1 MDSLTAA
8 AASGM
13 RARLESLD
21 LLANNLANA
30 STSGYK
36 TDREFYGLYLDAE
49 ANLNNDSE
57 FGAMPV
63 IENRWT
69 DYAQGTLT
77 PTGNPLHAALSG
89 RGFFA
94 VNGPSGTLY
103 TRSGEF
109 RVSAAGVLT
118 TQEGYPVKV
127 TGGGQIQVRPGMPF
141 EISTDGTV
149 RQSGNVLGVLEVI
162 DFPEGAPLVKQG
174 ATFFRP
180 ADPQLT
186 GTRPAGLEVH
196 QHKLEN
202 SNVSSAESAV
212 RLIHVMRQ
220 FEMLQK
226 AVTIGADMNRKAI
239 EDVARVGS

>member
-1 MDSLTAA
+1 MDPLTAA

-36 TDREFYGLYLDAE
+36 TDREFYGVYLDAE
-49 ANLNNDSE
+49 ADLNNDSA
-57 FGAMPV
+57 FGSMPV

-77 PTGNPLHAALSG
+77 PTGNALHVALSG
-89 RGFFA
+89 RGFFS
-94 VNGPSGTLY
+94 VNGPGGTLY
-103 TRSGEF
+103 TRSGDF
-109 RVSAAGVLT
+109 KASAAGLLV
-118 TQEGYPVKV
+118 TQENYPVRSA
-127 TGGGQIQVRPGMPF
+127 GGGQITVQAGVPV
-141 EISTDGTV
+141 EINTDGSI
-149 RQSGNVLGVLEVI
+149 RQAGNLIGVLEVV
-162 DFPEGAPLVKQG
+162 DFPEGAPLTKQG
-174 ATFFRP
+174 STFFRP
-180 ADPQLT
+180 TDPQMT
-186 GTRPAGLEVH
+186 GTKPATVEVH

-202 SNVSSAESAV
+202 SNVSSSESAV

-226 AVTIGADMNRKAI
+226 AVTVGTEMNRKAL
-239 EDVARVGS
+239 EEVARVG